1 MVVGRNGAA
10 PACVVVDLNTQAD
23 FLLPQGACP
32 VANADELI
40 PAIRH
45 IVAWTKRN
53 HVPVISSLSSHR
65 EREIESD
72 SIVRCCLDGTSGQ
85 RKLVFTLMG
94 TSVRV
99 EGDNTLSVP
108 IDLFRRY
115 QQVIFRQRTKDLF
128 ANPKADRFLT
138 QLKTGRFILY
148 GVALETAVKALAL
161 GLLTRNRAVTVVSD
175 ACGYWSRVDANLALR
190 QMAAK
195 GVKVL
200 TVRELL
206 RQKLPR
212 KHRYPHRSPA
222 NGDGNGNG
230 ANRRTCRDD
239 RNGVRKGSDRRRSPT

>member
-1 MVVGRNGAA
+1 MVISRNGAA

-23 FLLPQGACP
+23 FLLPQGACL
-32 VANADELI
+32 VANAEELI

-53 HVPVISSLSSHR
+53 HVPVISSLNSQR
-65 EREIESD
+65 ETEIECD
-72 SIVRCCLDGTSGQ
+72 STVRCCVDGTSGQ

-108 IDLFRRY
+108 IDLFKRY

-128 ANPKADRFLT
+128 SNPKADRFLT
-138 QLKTGRFILY
+138 QLRPGRFILY
-148 GVALETAVKALAL
+148 GVALETAVKSLAL
-161 GLLTRNRAVTVVSD
+161 GLLSRNRAVTVVSD
-175 ACGYWSRVDANLALR
+175 ACGYWSRVEANLALR

-195 GVKVL
+195 GVKVV
-200 TVRELL
+200 TVRDLL
-206 RQKLPR
+206 REKLPR

-222 NGDGNGNG
+222 NGNGNGNG
-230 ANRRTCRDD
+230 ANRRTCRNHP
-239 RNGVRKGSDRRRSPT
+239 NGAGRVGDRRRSPT